1 MSNKVTG
8 KQDPEKPREESSKAD
23 KRPVTVANVTVNP
36 QNMAS
41 RGTLAILVGTIE
53 KKGSSEREG

>member
-23 KRPVTVANVTVNP
+23 KRPVTVVNP
-36 QNMAS
+36 QNMVS
-41 RGTLAILVGTIE
+41 RGTLAILVGTTE